1 MTTKSATSVQRLH
14 HDRNHNPC
22 ERSQTGEPC
31 EGNPHAR
38 FDERGEETETMV
50 RLRGTPTR
58 KSGNN
63 QASQDLNVH
72 RASPRLYYVLTV
84 APVPWTQTRTMEGW
98 ILERA
103 ARLAAT
109 TLRGTDGV
117 SLGILYYFGK
127 WFVTIYIWWSG
138 ARPSSSL

>member
-72 RASPRLYYVLTV
+72 RASPRLYKPVLFC
-84 APVPWTQTRTMEGW
+84 AFRRKSGAGQILQDFRTDPKTPTKTPKTPPRRDGRPYG
-98 ILERA
+98 RA
-103 ARLAAT
+103 AFFMADPIST
-109 TLRGTDGV
+109 TAERR
-117 SLGILYYFGK
+117 K
-127 WFVTIYIWWSG
+127 
-138 ARPSSSL
+138 R